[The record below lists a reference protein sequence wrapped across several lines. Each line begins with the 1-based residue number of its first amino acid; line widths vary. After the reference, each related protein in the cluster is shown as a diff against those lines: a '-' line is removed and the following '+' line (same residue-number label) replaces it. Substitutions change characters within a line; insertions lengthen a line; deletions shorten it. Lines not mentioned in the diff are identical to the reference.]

1 MFKKLKQAEVY
12 SDPWL
17 KFYQDEI
24 EFPDGSKGTY
34 AWAQRKNGVGIA
46 VVTKGQKILLH
57 KEYRYIIKDY
67 SWEIPGGGIDEGESP
82 EVAAAREL
90 KEETG
95 ISVEPSQLTFIAR
108 FFPLNSF
115 NTEEVTLFLVE
126 VNTDEVTT
134 RGIEASEH
142 LEEQKFVS
150 FDEAL
155 AMVDDGTIN
164 DAMTANAIQMVI
176 RRFKK
181 E

>member
-1 MFKKLKQAEVY
+1 MFKKLKQTEIY

-17 KFYQDEI
+17 KFYQDNI

-46 VVTKGQKILLH
+46 VVTADQKMLLH
-57 KEYRYIIKDY
+57 KEYRYVIKDY
-67 SWEIPGGGIDEGESP
+67 SWEMPGGGIDENELP

-95 ISVEPSQLTFIAR
+95 ISVEPSRLTFIAR

-126 VNTDEVTT
+126 VDSDEVTT
-134 RGIEASEH
+134 RGTEVSEH
-142 LEEQKFVS
+142 LVEQKFVT

-155 AMVDDGTIN
+155 KMIDDGTIN